1 MKRILLSIAMCC
13 LSMISMGQKDVTK
26 FLGIPVDGSK
36 SEMIRKLKAKGFSQN
51 PYSGA
56 LEGVFNGCNVFIKV
70 ITNNDKVC
78 RVMICDAG
86 SMDETNIKNRFNIL
100 CKQFS
105 RNSKYYPS
113 GKSYMLKEDERIS
126 YEMIVNKKRY
136 EAVYFQMPDTSL
148 SSYKEELQNVIAS
161 TYTEEELNNPS
172 KEVLD
177 GIREISSRYEFDK
190 AVNKSVWFM
199 IDRDA
204 DEYYIRMFY
213 DNEYNRSHG
222 EDL

>member
-1 MKRILLSIAMCC
+1 
-13 LSMISMGQKDVTK
+13 
-26 FLGIPVDGSK
+26 
-36 SEMIRKLKAKGFSQN
+36 
-51 PYSGA
+51 
-56 LEGVFNGCNVFIKV
+56 
-70 ITNNDKVC
+70 
-78 RVMICDAG
+78 
-86 SMDETNIKNRFNIL
+86 
-100 CKQFS
+100 
-105 RNSKYYPS
+105 
-113 GKSYMLKEDERIS
+113 MLKEDERIS